1 MGINKDLGLPYGKGM
16 QKVAICFDVDG
27 TLIAE
32 DFSEIRQT
40 VDLLFSLLW
49 QPFKNVDIIVW
60 SGGGQKYA
68 EYHVSRMLPVDLSDR
83 VKYYSKL
90 QLKEVRQKYE
100 LIIAIDDIQDTRLGD
115 VNLIVRNK

>member
-1 MGINKDLGLPYGKGM
+1 MKNKELGLPYGDKM
-16 QKVAICFDVDG
+16 EKVAICFDVDG
-27 TLIAE
+27 TLISE
-32 DFSEIRQT
+32 DFSEITQT

-49 QPFKNVDIIVW
+49 QPFKNVDIIIW

-68 EYHVSRMLPVDLSDR
+68 EHHISRRLPEDLSKK

-90 QLKEVRQKYE
+90 QHKEVRQKYD

-115 VNLIVRNK
+115 INLIVRNK